1 VIVSALDFHFYATGK
16 LELHEGIHN
25 LGSSVVDV
33 DETLVA
39 VEFELFAALLV
50 DKGRA
55 VDCEDTLV
63 GRQGN
68 GTADDRSN
76 RLHCLYDFLG
86 RLIDETVVV
95 RFKFDTDNGV
105 HILVCFY
112 FT

>member
-1 VIVSALDFHFYATGK
+1 MIVSALDFHFYATGK

-33 DETLVA
+33 DKALVA
-39 VEFELFAALLV
+39 AELELLAALLV
-50 DKGRA
+50 YEGRA
-55 VDCEDTLV
+55 VNGEDTLM
-63 GRQGN
+63 GGQGDRTTDN
-68 GTADDRSN
+68 RADG
-76 RLHCLYDFLG
+76 LHCLYDLLG
-86 RLIDETVVV
+86 RLVDEAVVV